1 LTPDFTLE
9 LYAEPFVASGQYS
22 GLGELT
28 RPRTNILRRYG
39 SGSSTIVQGS
49 DGSFTVTDGSDQF
62 TLDPNFNVLSFRSNV
77 VLRWE
82 WRPGSTLYMVWQQNR
97 FGLEDPLSRARVG
110 DLWNTLSADGDNYFA
125 VKVSYWLPVR

>member
-1 LTPDFTLE
+1 MTPDFTLE
-9 LYAEPFVASGQYS
+9 LYAEPFVTSGQYTD
-22 GLGELT
+22 LGELT

-39 SGSSTIVQGS
+39 SDASSIVQAG

-62 TLDPNFNVLSFRSNV
+62 TLNPNFNVLSFRSNV
-77 VLRWE
+77 VVRWE
-82 WRPGSTLYMVWQQNR
+82 WRPGSTLFLVWQQNR
-97 FGLEDPLSRARVG
+97 FGLEDPLERARVG